1 LSSTN
6 IWTKLFDIKT
16 FSVHT
21 ITVKCSNFQLKK
33 VTVLWLMC
41 KNLRCAFHLT
51 VSASYGVCIGELEYQ
66 AQSPDEGALVGAAR
80 NFGFVFRV

>member
-1 LSSTN
+1 
-6 IWTKLFDIKT
+6 
-16 FSVHT
+16 
-21 ITVKCSNFQLKK
+21 
-33 VTVLWLMC
+33 MC